1 MTCNQLRPSYEII
14 SQKNYE
20 IGFRDGQSMIQGAG
34 SAVRGNL
41 MVTNMIGIRTELFH
55 ELLIGGM
62 TNSIDH
68 DYFKLFA
75 GKSLLHH
82 RLQPKVFTSA
92 KFMDGSYYGCS
103 GRRHNQSIRNFNK

>member
-1 MTCNQLRPSYEII
+1 MELKMAGDQFRLCYEII

-20 IGFRDGQSMIQGAG
+20 IGFRDGQSMIQSAG

-41 MVTNMIGIRTELFH
+41 VVTNMIDIRTELFH

-75 GKSLLHH
+75 GKSLGHH
-82 RLQPKVFTSA
+82 PFQPKLFTSA
-92 KFMDGSYYGCS
+92 KFVKRGND
-103 GRRHNQSIRNFNK
+103 R